1 METDRSF
8 SFSSILNSYF
18 MVAGGVVL
26 ALLAVLLLKL
36 EGNTPLVAAVG
47 AGAFVGG
54 FFAAR
59 ASRGSTIIE
68 PAIGAALLV
77 ATTAALIAAT
87 PVGPYIWHVGKDD
100 VMKVAGIVG
109 GVALMGALVGSFISE
124 KALGAATPHAFPWIL
139 YVALAVVG
147 GAFVAWQV
155 GFALPFQTVVGGI
168 GSDADTASNVM
179 LIGIGVG
186 AFLSGIGAGASART
200 RILAAAFLGGAIGVA
215 AFFVLFKQ
223 LTGEGWS
230 SNLLGGIALIAG
242 GGAVVTTLGAALGW
256 GAVGRKYAG

>member
-36 EGNTPLVAAVG
+36 EGNTPLVA
-47 AGAFVGG
+47 
-54 FFAAR
+54 
-59 ASRGSTIIE
+59 
-68 PAIGAALLV
+68 AIGAALLV